1 VFDTDY
7 IKSKITSS
15 KKFHDQR
22 RSQGSNDKNRIAKVE
37 ATKFVAD
44 RGKGHS
50 VQHQISVYELQYN
63 NKNGPRPEQKNC
75 ANEDTH
81 NYRVLH
87 VICHIGIYIKPK
99 RNFLKSFLE

>member
-1 VFDTDY
+1 MFDTDY

-44 RGKGHS
+44 HGKGHS

-63 NKNGPRPEQKNC
+63 NKNGPRPEQKN
-75 ANEDTH
+75 T
-81 NYRVLH
+81 VLMKILTTI
-87 VICHIGIYIKPK
+87 VCCM
-99 RNFLKSFLE
+99 

>member
-1 VFDTDY
+1 MFDTDY

-63 NKNGPRPEQKNC
+63 NKNGPRPEQKTLC
-75 ANEDTH
+75 
-81 NYRVLH
+81 
-87 VICHIGIYIKPK
+87 
-99 RNFLKSFLE
+99 